1 VNTMRAG
8 LQTPDAHIAAIEKFF
23 TSVRN

>member
-8 LQTPDAHIAAIEKFF
+8 LQTPDAHIAAIEKFYA
-23 TSVRN
+23 TVRS

>member
-8 LQTPDAHIAAIEKFF
+8 LQTPDAHIAAIEKFYA
-23 TSVRN
+23 TVHR